1 MVTKGETW
9 GGINLEFEIKIYTLL
24 YVKQINNK
32 GLLYSTGDYTQYLML
47 TYNKK
52 ETEKN
57 IYIWL
62 PRWCSGKKS
71 ACQCRRCKRC
81 GLWVRSLGQEDPLQ
95 QQTAIHS
102 SILALKTPWTEE
114 PGGLQFML
122 QRVKTRLCVCTCI
135 YIYLNHFTVHLKLTH
150 CRSIIFNKN

>member
-1 MVTKGETW
+1 MYIYTTEEYIANKNKDNLQNRNRLTDIEKKLMVTKGETW

-57 IYIWL
+57 IYIYMASQVVQW
-62 PRWCSGKKS
+62 
-71 ACQCRRCKRC
+71 
-81 GLWVRSLGQEDPLQ
+81 
-95 QQTAIHS
+95 
-102 SILALKTPWTEE
+102 
-114 PGGLQFML
+114 
-122 QRVKTRLCVCTCI
+122 
-135 YIYLNHFTVHLKLTH
+135 
-150 CRSIIFNKN
+150 

>member
-57 IYIWL
+57 IYIYGFPGGAVVKNL
-62 PRWCSGKKS
+62 PANAGGARDVG
-71 ACQCRRCKRC
+71 C
-81 GLWVRSLGQEDPLQ
+81 GFDPWVRKIPC
-95 QQTAIHS
+95 S
-102 SILALKTPWTEE
+102 SKRQSTPVFL
-114 PGGLQFML
+114 P
-122 QRVKTRLCVCTCI
+122 
-135 YIYLNHFTVHLKLTH
+135 
-150 CRSIIFNKN
+150 